1 MRRPGRRSEPPGP
14 ARECASGRRKRLPF
28 LVTRPRAGPPPTCLP
43 EPSAARRALRGG
55 RSRVPRGAPT
65 GAASPILTVDL
76 PAACKLLPF
85 LTVCS
90 MVQAPPRPALS
101 GPTLVRLLARL
112 ADADVAESRQTLS
125 DRLSQW
131 LGWTDAITLS
141 SALNASPPGVAAGVR
156 GYDAERDC
164 ARVRHDLAQAITAT
178 HRPRARRRPGDL
190 PPPAA
195 DTADF
200 ADFRQRYLT
209 LQQDMETAI
218 GQLRG
223 RLRVALAAR
232 SSGMARLATLD
243 TIMERVL
250 GARERSLLSAVPALL
265 GTRFARLR
273 DAERQ
278 ALADAESAAA
288 AAAAADPAGSADDG
302 AAAGTTAVAAIVPGT
317 WLDTF
322 RDEMQSILL
331 AELEVRFQTV
341 DGLLAALR
349 TC

>member
-1 MRRPGRRSEPPGP
+1 
-14 ARECASGRRKRLPF
+14 
-28 LVTRPRAGPPPTCLP
+28 
-43 EPSAARRALRGG
+43 
-55 RSRVPRGAPT
+55 
-65 GAASPILTVDL
+65 
-76 PAACKLLPF
+76 
-85 LTVCS
+85 
-90 MVQAPPRPALS
+90 MVQASPRPALS

-178 HRPRARRRPGDL
+178 NRQRARRRPGDL

-278 ALADAESAAA
+278 ALADAEAAVAAA
-288 AAAAADPAGSADDG
+288 PDAADASAPAGEGAAADNP
-302 AAAGTTAVAAIVPGT
+302 AVAAIVPGA

>member
-1 MRRPGRRSEPPGP
+1 
-14 ARECASGRRKRLPF
+14 
-28 LVTRPRAGPPPTCLP
+28 
-43 EPSAARRALRGG
+43 
-55 RSRVPRGAPT
+55 
-65 GAASPILTVDL
+65 
-76 PAACKLLPF
+76 
-85 LTVCS
+85 
-90 MVQAPPRPALS
+90 MVQASPRPALS

-141 SALNASPPGVAAGVR
+141 SALNANPPGVAAGVR

-164 ARVRHDLAQAITAT
+164 ARVRHDLAQAIAAT
-178 HRPRARRRPGDL
+178 NRPRARRRPGDL

-278 ALADAESAAA
+278 ALAEAEAAA
-288 AAAAADPAGSADDG
+288 AAAPDTTDASAPADEGAVAD
-302 AAAGTTAVAAIVPGT
+302 TPVVAAIVPGA

-322 RDEMQSILL
+322 RDEMHSILL

>member
-1 MRRPGRRSEPPGP
+1 
-14 ARECASGRRKRLPF
+14 
-28 LVTRPRAGPPPTCLP
+28 
-43 EPSAARRALRGG
+43 
-55 RSRVPRGAPT
+55 
-65 GAASPILTVDL
+65 
-76 PAACKLLPF
+76 
-85 LTVCS
+85 
-90 MVQAPPRPALS
+90 MVQASPRPALS

-164 ARVRHDLAQAITAT
+164 ARVRHDLAQAITAGN
-178 HRPRARRRPGDL
+178 RPRMRRRPGDL

-223 RLRVALAAR
+223 RLRGALAAR

-288 AAAAADPAGSADDG
+288 AAAGSDAAAAADEG
-302 AAAGTTAVAAIVPGT
+302 AAAADTPTVAAIVPGA

>member
-1 MRRPGRRSEPPGP
+1 
-14 ARECASGRRKRLPF
+14 
-28 LVTRPRAGPPPTCLP
+28 
-43 EPSAARRALRGG
+43 
-55 RSRVPRGAPT
+55 
-65 GAASPILTVDL
+65 
-76 PAACKLLPF
+76 
-85 LTVCS
+85 

-112 ADADVAESRQTLS
+112 TDADVAESRQTLS

-164 ARVRHDLAQAITAT
+164 ARVRHDLAQAITAA
-178 HRPRARRRPGDL
+178 HRPRTRRRPGEMP
-190 PPPAA
+190 PPPA
-195 DTADF
+195 DMADF
-200 ADFRQRYLT
+200 ADFRQSCLS
-209 LQQDMETAI
+209 LQQEMETAI

-232 SSGMARLATLD
+232 ASGMARLAALD
-243 TIMERVL
+243 AIMERVL

-265 GTRFARLR
+265 GTRFERLR

-278 ALADAESAAA
+278 ALADAQ
-288 AAAAADPAGSADDG
+288 AAAAADPDG
-302 AAAGTTAVAAIVPGT
+302 DAPPAAAIVPGT

-322 RDEMQSILL
+322 RNEMQSILL